1 MILCMQP
8 TEINMCHFTLK
19 LGVDYTDTGGSYRIQ
34 GQDGSQA
41 SELENSQDSVV
52 FSLRPLSAF
61 LNI

>member
-8 TEINMCHFTLK
+8 TETNMCHFKLK
-19 LGVDYTDTGGSYRIQ
+19 MGVDYTDTGGSYRIQ

-41 SELENSQDSVV
+41 SELENSQDSMV